1 MSDNTSKELAFAR
14 ILEQVRRTARE
25 QGNCISARQVEEAF
39 SALELKDAQLAMVYD
54 YLEKHNIRTGQPDGM
69 GGPADPDAYLTEQE
83 RDYLQDYLNE
93 LAALP
98 AYSQGELEAY
108 AILALAGD
116 RPGQEKLME
125 GSLRNVAE
133 IAKLYVGQGVL
144 LEDLIGEGNVALA
157 AGIGTLDSLR
167 DSGALNGPGEVQGV
181 LTRLVMDAM
190 ERHIEENAANVRTDK
205 KAADKVNQVADKA
218 RELAEQL
225 RRKVT
230 PQELA
235 QETGMPLKVI
245 EDAMRMSGYKIE
257 DIQ

>member
-25 QGNCISARQVEEAF
+25 QGNCVSARQVQEAF
-39 SALELKDAQLAMVYD
+39 SALEFTDAQLAMVYD
-54 YLEKHNIRTGQPDGM
+54 YLEKHKISIGEPG
-69 GGPADPDAYLTEQE
+69 DPDAYLTEEE

-108 AILALAGD
+108 AVLALAGD
-116 RPGQEKLME
+116 KPGREKLME

-157 AGIGTLDSLR
+157 AGIGSLNSLR
-167 DSGALNGPGEVQGV
+167 DAGTLSGPGEVQGV

-230 PQELA
+230 PEELA
-235 QETGMPLKVI
+235 QETGMPLKAI

-257 DIQ
+257 DIG

>member
-1 MSDNTSKELAFAR
+1 MPGGTDEAADSDS
-14 ILEQVRRTARE
+14 
-25 QGNCISARQVEEAF
+25 
-39 SALELKDAQLAMVYD
+39 
-54 YLEKHNIRTGQPDGM
+54 
-69 GGPADPDAYLTEQE
+69 YLTEEE

-98 AYSQGELEAY
+98 VYSQGELEAY
-108 AILALAGD
+108 AIQALAGD

-125 GSLRNVAE
+125 GNLRNVAE
-133 IAKLYVGQGVL
+133 VAKLYVGQGVL

-157 AGIGTLDSLR
+157 AGIGRLNSLR
-167 DSGALNGPGEVQGV
+167 EAGALKGPQEVQGV
-181 LTRLVMDAM
+181 LTRMVMDAM
-190 ERHIEENAANVRTDK
+190 ERHIEENAANVRADK

-218 RELAEQL
+218 RELAGQL

-230 PQELA
+230 PEKLA
-235 QETGMPLKVI
+235 QETGMPLKAI